1 MPGWMKALGVAGLL
15 CLPLIRGLCQD
26 DPPRPAHRRPEA
38 RYGGSLAHYRQ
49 GEAALA
55 QNNLQTAANKFREA
69 LNGDLEPPWTLVW
82 SHIQLARIFDSTGQ
96 TDRAVN
102 EYRQAQ
108 KTGDNTYG
116 ALDEA
121 NSYLQKA
128 LQGNYVP
135 PPPHALLG
143 DIGDPI
149 QKTEPEYTDEARL
162 AELEGTVVLAAEIDE
177 SGLAQDLQVV
187 ESVGLGL
194 DEKAMEAVKQWSF
207 RPAVNPSPQV
217 KTVTQIHVDFRL
229 PSKQSLWHL
238 IGVRFQTPAGV
249 ARPVFKSVLY
259 PIGAGIGPEAM
270 EEARVLVAI
279 GRLATAQL
287 TFDVDEHGVPVN
299 FRTPNASEP
308 VWGSEA
314 KALVSQWRFT
324 PGSANGIP
332 VAVPCTVDL
341 LWGERE
347 LTDSTLL
354 QWRDAMSIR

>member
-1 MPGWMKALGVAGLL
+1 MPGWMRALSAAGLL
-15 CLPLIRGLCQD
+15 CVPLTSGVSQD

-49 GEAALA
+49 GETALS
-55 QNNLQTAANKFREA
+55 QNNFQTAANEFREA
-69 LNGDLEPPWTLVW
+69 LNGDLQPPWTEVW
-82 SHIQLARIFDSTGQ
+82 SHIQLGRIFDSTGQ
-96 TDRAVN
+96 QDRAVT
-102 EYRQAQ
+102 EYQQAQ
-108 KTGDNTYG
+108 KTGDNTFG

-121 NSYLQKA
+121 NNYLQKT

-135 PPPHALLG
+135 PPPHVLLG

-149 QKTEPEYTDEARL
+149 QKTEPEYTDEARI

-177 SGLAQDLQVV
+177 SGLAQDLHVA

-194 DEKAMEAVKQWSF
+194 DEEAIEAVKQWSF
-207 RPAVNPSPQV
+207 RPAVNPDPRM

-238 IGVRFQTPAGV
+238 IGVRFQAPAGV
-249 ARPVFKSVLY
+249 SRPVFQKALY

-270 EEARVLVAI
+270 EEGRVLVAI
-279 GRLATAQL
+279 GRLATARL
-287 TFDVDEHGVPVN
+287 TFDIDERGMPVN
-299 FRTPNASEP
+299 FRVANASEP
-308 VWGSEA
+308 VWGTEA
-314 KALVSQWRFT
+314 TGVVSQWRFT
-324 PGSANGIP
+324 PASANGIP

-354 QWRDAMSIR
+354 EWRDAMNIR

>member
-1 MPGWMKALGVAGLL
+1 MPGWMIALSVAGLL
-15 CLPLIRGLCQD
+15 CLPLVLGVCQD
-26 DPPRPAHRRPEA
+26 NPSGPPHATPEA

-49 GEAALA
+49 GETYLA
-55 QNNLQTAANKFREA
+55 QNNLPSATNEFREA
-69 LNGDLEPPWTLVW
+69 IDGDLQPPWTEVW
-82 SHIQLARIFDSTGQ
+82 SHIQLGRIFDKTGQ
-96 TDRAVN
+96 RARAVN
-102 EYRQAQ
+102 EYKQAE
-108 KTGDNTYG
+108 KTGDNTFG

-121 NSYLQKA
+121 SAYLKQA

-135 PPPHALLG
+135 PPPHVLLANA
-143 DIGDPI
+143 GDPI

-177 SGLAQDLQVV
+177 SGLAQDLHVV

-194 DEKAMEAVKQWSF
+194 DEKAIEAVKQWSF
-207 RPAVNPSPQV
+207 RPAVNPGPQA

-229 PSKQSLWHL
+229 PSKESRWHL
-238 IGVRFQTPAGV
+238 IGVRFQAPAGV
-249 ARPVFKSVLY
+249 SRPVFQKALY

-270 EEARVLVAI
+270 EEGRVLVAI

-299 FRTPNASEP
+299 FQTQTASEP

-314 KALVSQWRFT
+314 TSMVSQWRFT

-347 LTDSTLL
+347 LSDSTLL
-354 QWRDAMSIR
+354 QWRDAMNVH